1 MIGALLLY
9 ACCYAIML
17 KGVPFW
23 LHSILWIIT
32 VICGAVALMVWEQ
45 TKDRLEALE
54 KKLREEGGE

>member
-23 LHSILWIIT
+23 LHFILRIVT
-32 VICGAVALMVWEQ
+32 VICGAVALMIWEQ
-45 TKDRLEALE
+45 TKHRLEALE
-54 KKLREEGGE
+54 KKLREKGGE